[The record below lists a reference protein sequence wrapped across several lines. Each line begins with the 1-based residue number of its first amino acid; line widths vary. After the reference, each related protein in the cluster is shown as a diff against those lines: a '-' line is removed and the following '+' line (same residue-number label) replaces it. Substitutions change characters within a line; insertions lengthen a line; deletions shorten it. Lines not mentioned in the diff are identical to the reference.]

1 MRVPGR
7 VIKRASARLWRGVR
21 GGRLARVLGRGRAIG
36 RKRAD
41 GRKRAIG
48 RGRLG
53 RALAGAWIRVVGRP
67 ARAVFS
73 SRLARRARR
82 RLGRAHAVGVVVGAA
97 AAVALG
103 VLSSLAGATDHSR
116 AATVRPAVATR
127 APSASAS
134 PTRFELAAA
143 PVAPTRP
150 VARRRARPSRGG
162 RAYYRR
168 TASLQVSSSA
178 EAGFLPLYR
187 EAARAFGVPWQL
199 IASIHRQETA
209 FSTVAGTYH
218 GLNAFGCCA
227 GPMQFNV
234 KTGPV
239 TTWQRYRQSFR
250 LGQRPHQYPHETRT
264 HPSVYDDFDAIMA
277 AGALLRDSGATDL
290 EGPGAWSAAYAYYGH
305 DRFGVT
311 YADQV
316 VARAQDWERDGF
328 CANCSEDPA
337 QVAMLDAL
345 YGVDARRQLRLA
357 EQQRKHKKHKHHK
370 TESDPQAGGQAG
382 EKNGGSQPL
391 PPVADPGGGPEAT
404 PPPAPDATPTTTTQ
418 PPTTTVAPTT
428 TAAPAPP
435 AQKTC
440 TAVTRLLGC
449 RP

>member
-1 MRVPGR
+1 
-7 VIKRASARLWRGVR
+7 
-21 GGRLARVLGRGRAIG
+21 VLRRGRAV
-36 RKRAD
+36 
-41 GRKRAIG
+41 G

-53 RALAGAWIRVVGRP
+53 RAVGAACVAVVARP
-67 ARAVFS
+67 ARAVAS

-82 RLGRAHAVGVVVGAA
+82 RLGRTHVVGIVLGAA

-103 VLSSLAGATDHSR
+103 VLSSLVGATDHSR
-116 AATVRPAVATR
+116 AAAIRADAARPR
-127 APSASAS
+127 APSAAAS
-134 PTRFELAAA
+134 PTRFELAAT
-143 PVAPTRP
+143 PVVLTRP
-150 VARRRARPSRGG
+150 VARRTRPRRGG

-187 EAARAFGVPWQL
+187 EAARTFGVPWQL

-239 TTWQRYRQSFR
+239 TTWQRYRESFR

-277 AGALLRDSGATDL
+277 AGALLRDSGAADL
-290 EGPGAWSAAYAYYGH
+290 DGPGAWSAAYAYYGH

-328 CANCSEDPA
+328 CANCSEDTA
-337 QVAMLDAL
+337 QVAVLDEL

-370 TESDPQAGGQAG
+370 TASDPQAGGQAG
-382 EKNGGSQPL
+382 EKNDGSEPL
-391 PPVADPGGGPEAT
+391 PPVADPGGD
-404 PPPAPDATPTTTTQ
+404 PDATPTPAPDSTPTTTTP

-428 TAAPAPP
+428 TTAPAPP
-435 AQKTC
+435 AQKPC